1 MESVMDGTS
10 FALGLAIGMV
20 IGMAMGK
27 EKKNKD

>member
-1 MESVMDGTS
+1 MDGTS

-20 IGMAMGK
+20 IGLAMGK

>member
-1 MESVMDGTS
+1 MDGTS

>member
-1 MESVMDGTS
+1 MDGTS

-27 EKKNKD
+27 ERKNKD